1 LFPML
6 LKQMQSAPKVLGAL
20 KFYGGCKMR
29 LSSIGDAMEHSL
41 IG

>member
-1 LFPML
+1 ML

-20 KFYGGCKMR
+20 KFYGGCKMK